1 MDGLIGVAFKDF
13 VLLAADKTMTH
24 SILAVKHDQKKI
36 HKLSDHLMMGVVGE
50 PGDTL
55 QFAEFIEKNIQLYKM
70 RNGFEL
76 APASAA
82 NFIQRNLSDSLR
94 SRSPYQVNCLIAGFS
109 EKTGGELYFLDYL
122 GTMSRMPFALH
133 GYAGYI
139 STSVFD
145 RWYREDATLDEA
157 VSLLTKAIAE
167 VQRRLIINMP
177 VFSVVLLDK
186 NGIKHLSDVRIK
198 TEALGI

>member
-36 HKLSDHLMMGVVGE
+36 HTLSDHLMMGVVGE
-50 PGDTL
+50 AGDTI
-55 QFAEFIEKNIQLYKM
+55 QFSEFIEKNIQLYRM

-76 APASAA
+76 TPGSAA
-82 NFIQRNLSDSLR
+82 HFIQRNLSDSLR

-109 EKTGGELYFLDYL
+109 EKTGGELYYLDYL
-122 GTMSRMPFALH
+122 GTMSKMPFGIH
-133 GYAGYI
+133 GYAGFI

-145 RWYREDATLDEA
+145 RGYNPDATVDEA
-157 VSLLTKAIAE
+157 LSLLRKSIE
-167 VQRRLIINMP
+167 QVQKRLIINMP
-177 VFSVVLLDK
+177 VFAVSLLDK
-186 NGIKHLSDVRIK
+186 NGIKNLPDIK
-198 TEALGI
+198 INTQALGI

>member
-24 SILAVKHDQKKI
+24 SILAVKHDQEKI
-36 HKLSDHLMMGVVGE
+36 HKLSDHLMMGVIGE
-50 PGDTL
+50 PGDTV

-82 NFIQRNLSDSLR
+82 NFIQRNVADSLR
-94 SRSPYQVNCLIAGFS
+94 SRSPYQVNCLIAGYS
-109 EKTGGELYFLDYL
+109 DKTGGELYYLDYL
-122 GTMSRMPFALH
+122 GTMSKMPFALH

-145 RWYREDATLDEA
+145 RSYRPDATLEEA
-157 VSLLTKAIAE
+157 LSLLTKAISE
-167 VQRRLIINMP
+167 VQKRLIINMP

-186 NGIKHLSDVRIK
+186 EGIKKLPDVKIN